1 MSTDFQNPRASA
13 RGAVKTKDQ
22 ALAALLSPDAPCDRY
37 ACPARKR
44 CAAEPLACNAMLIYV
59 ETGRAH
65 NPRDYAPP
73 TREVFD
79 ATERPKSMTEHG
91 TQYRHL
97 KLPMDKAAWAWAEF
111 MEATA

>member
-1 MSTDFQNPRASA
+1 MA
-13 RGAVKTKDQ
+13 AVKTKDQ

-37 ACPARKR
+37 ACPASKR
-44 CAAEPLACNAMLIYV
+44 CAAELLACNAMLIYV

-65 NPRDYAPP
+65 NPRDFAPP
-73 TREVFD
+73 TREVFES
-79 ATERPKSMTEHG
+79 TERPKSMTEHG

-97 KLPMDKAAWAWAEF
+97 KLPADKAAWAWAEF